1 MVNNITNHND
11 MNHTFEL
18 QVQSFVTV
26 RQNENNVSQNTAF
39 YKWTKV
45 KVI

>member
-1 MVNNITNHND
+1 MANNITNHND

-26 RQNENNVSQNTAF
+26 RQNENNVSPKNK
-39 YKWTKV
+39 YG
-45 KVI
+45 IL